1 MASKTSSITSENETF
16 FSKQIKLKHK
26 LISVTIS
33 NKHPEINVDDPE
45 IQKFLL
51 IFNLLLEVEL
61 NKENTEDSEDRTPDI
76 LITIAT
82 KLLGLLHNNIDSLKL
97 PKTIKDV
104 LKKIKSF
111 ILRGKKDGE
120 NQNDNENSAGSETSS
135 GKARGE
141 GESKVSSSS

>member
-33 NKHPEINVDDPE
+33 NKHPEINIDDPE

-51 IFNLLLEVEL
+51 IFNFLLEVEL

-104 LKKIKSF
+104 LKKNK
-111 ILRGKKDGE
+111 ILY
-120 NQNDNENSAGSETSS
+120 
-135 GKARGE
+135 
-141 GESKVSSSS
+141 SKR